1 MAEGFELVR
10 TLRQH
15 LRRGAALLEEGKLD
29 DALLEANAALALDP
43 DNLPA
48 QTLRE
53 RIERTGQAPASP
65 VIAPLVP
72 LPAAPARPSSSFVP
86 HGVNAASWHGFEQ
99 RIQERR
105 FRALLETVNTSLV
118 AGDAARA
125 RAALEEARELRP
137 DAPELASFEAR
148 VAASVAVPPAPG
160 TMPAP
165 RIWMRAMG
173 AAAMLCIGVSML
185 VGLEWMRPSQPIAE
199 NVAPAAAPVLRPAE
213 TGVAQTPAVESV
225 PVDIEDDESV
235 PAIVTPPEPTLQP
248 RGTTGTTIAPLEP
261 PSASRPVAR
270 LDTPAEPPPSAPPV
284 EARRAMLEE
293 PIAPR
298 GEVPDD
304 YVIRPPTARP
314 AVDTEVV
321 HQPAA
326 RATLENDVERQPVA
340 RAEVE
345 SDASRQPAPRTSSSD
360 IARAPVQAARMPST
374 TVPTTVSPSG
384 NPPAAA
390 VVPAAIVSPRE
401 ESRVEEV
408 LRRYARA
415 YGQLDASAAAAVWPS
430 VDEKALAKAF
440 RDLASQNLSFDDC
453 EIDIRGSVANASCRG
468 MASYVGKVGSRE
480 PRIEPRTWRFEL
492 RRDGEA
498 WKIENAEARR
508 LSATAAS
515 YR

>member
-15 LRRGAALLEEGKLD
+15 LRRGAALLDEGKLD
-29 DALLEANAALALDP
+29 EALVEVDAALALDAES
-43 DNLPA
+43 LPA

-53 RIERTGQAPASP
+53 RIERAKQAPASP
-65 VIAPLVP
+65 QISAIAP
-72 LPAAPARPSSSFVP
+72 APARPSSFVP

-105 FRALLETVNTSLV
+105 FRALLETVNTALV

-125 RAALEEARELRP
+125 RAALDEARELRP
-137 DAPELASFEAR
+137 NAPELAGFDAR
-148 VAASVAVPPAPG
+148 VAASAVAPLVSEP
-160 TMPAP
+160 MPAP

-173 AAAMLCIGVSML
+173 AAAMLTIGVSML
-185 VGLEWMRPSQPIAE
+185 LGLEWMRPSQPIAAD
-199 NVAPAAAPVLRPAE
+199 VAPVSAPVLRPAE
-213 TGVAQTPAVESV
+213 TGVARMPDVESA
-225 PVDIEDDESV
+225 PVAIEEDESV

-248 RGTTGTTIAPLEP
+248 RGTTGATPPLEP

-270 LDTPAEPPPSAPPV
+270 VETPVAPPPSAPTV
-284 EARRAMLEE
+284 EARRAVLEE
-293 PIAPR
+293 PIARR

-304 YVIRPPTARP
+304 YVTQPPATRA
-314 AVDTEVV
+314 AVDTEVA
-321 HQPAA
+321 HEAPA
-326 RATLENDVERQPVA
+326 RAAMETEVVRPPDA
-340 RAEVE
+340 RAAVDN
-345 SDASRQPAPRTSSSD
+345 DASRQPLPHPTPGET
-360 IARAPVQAARMPST
+360 ARAPVQAARMPET
-374 TVPTTVSPSG
+374 TVPTPISPG
-384 NPPAAA
+384 PTPTAAA

-401 ESRVEEV
+401 ETRVQEV

-415 YGQLDASAAAAVWPS
+415 YGELDASAAAAVWPS
-430 VDEKALAKAF
+430 VDEKALARAF
-440 RDLASQNLSFDDC
+440 KDLASQNLSFDDC

-508 LSATAAS
+508 LSATSAS